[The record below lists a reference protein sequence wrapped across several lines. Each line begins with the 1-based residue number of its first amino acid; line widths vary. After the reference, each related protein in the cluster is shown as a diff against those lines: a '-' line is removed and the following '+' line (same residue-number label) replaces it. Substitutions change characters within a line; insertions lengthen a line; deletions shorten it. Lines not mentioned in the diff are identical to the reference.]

1 MKRAKFTTFLLT
13 VLLGLV
19 FQLYPWSS
27 TGIIIRPDFLLVI
40 GLYWLL
46 QSPGHCNIGWLWI
59 MGLLVDLSTG
69 SLLGQHA
76 LTFAITAFIGLSYQR
91 RLVLFNRW
99 QLMLYVLL
107 LFSLQRLLILLLK
120 LFVGSE
126 LPDVTYWLP
135 ILSDLLMWQLM
146 VIQFGAM
153 TRPKSR

>member
-1 MKRAKFTTFLLT
+1 MKPVKFTTFLLT
-13 VLLGLV
+13 GLLGLI
-19 FQLYPWSS
+19 FQLYPWTS

-46 QSPGHCNIGWLWI
+46 QSPMQCNIGWLWA

-76 LTFAITAFIGLSYQR
+76 LSFAITAFMGLTYQR

-99 QLMLYVLL
+99 QLLLYVLV

-120 LFVGSE
+120 LFAGSE
-126 LPDVTYWLP
+126 APDLTYWIP
-135 ILSDLLMWQLM
+135 IVSDLLMWQLM